1 MRFSFESTQHVS
13 YITGLKAILVM
24 RRLLALV
31 IFAVVTTPLLAQ
43 PIDSTGIG
51 LTQAPLQTRD
61 WSSIE
66 VYLSIGVLLFALIV
80 MFMQYRYL
88 KQQGQSWTS
97 ESVIRFIGF
106 PIVIS
111 AALFLVVAGYSDQQV
126 APVFALL
133 GAIAGYLF
141 GRSGEG
147 SE

>member
-1 MRFSFESTQHVS
+1 M
-13 YITGLKAILVM
+13 KAILVM

-31 IFAVVTTPLLAQ
+31 ILALVTTPLRAQ
-43 PIDSTGIG
+43 PIDATGIN
-51 LTQAPLQTRD
+51 LTQSPLQTRD

-66 VYLSIGVLLFALIV
+66 VYLSIGVLLFSIIV
-80 MFMQYRYL
+80 MAMQYWYL
-88 KQQGQSWTS
+88 KQNGQSWAS

-141 GRSGEG
+141 GKTDGESKDQTG
-147 SE
+147 

>member
-1 MRFSFESTQHVS
+1 MRQLLLFALLVASTNS
-13 YITGLKAILVM
+13 LY
-24 RRLLALV
+24 
-31 IFAVVTTPLLAQ
+31 AQ
-43 PIDSTGIG
+43 PIDSQIG
-51 LTQAPLQTRD
+51 LAQTPTQTRD
-61 WSSIE
+61 WTSIE
-66 VYLSIGVLLFALIV
+66 VYLSIGVLIFSLIV

-88 KQQGQSWTS
+88 KQQEHSWTS

-141 GRSGEG
+141 GKSGTE
-147 SE
+147 